1 MRFNPKAGT
10 CNKCRE
16 SMASIKIKYNI
27 LFFPDKEI
35 DKAFSG
41 PGDPVYKPDAKLRVR
56 VRWPGNKVDFNVGY
70 RVKISQWDNQ
80 AQRCKAKTTNLQK
93 QSATLINSRIQ
104 QYEDV
109 IDGIFKSYEL
119 RGIVPGPDEVRA
131 KFNEATGRVEKVV
144 EIKERNLFYYFDK
157 FTHEMGGVNNW
168 TPATYQKF
176 AAVRNH
182 LESYNANLAF
192 SDLTEAGLSG
202 YITHLRVVKQMRNT
216 TIGKQMGFLKWFLR
230 WATANGYCQTNDY
243 MTFKPKLKTTE
254 KKIIFLDWEEL
265 MTVYNHRFPDKQKH
279 LERVRDVFC
288 FCCFTSLRYSDVAN
302 LRRTD
307 VFDTHITL
315 TTVKTADTIRI
326 ELNKYSRAILDKYTG
341 DHFKGNLALP
351 VISNQRMN
359 DYLKDVG
366 KVCEIDTPITVT
378 YYKGNE
384 RIDEVFP
391 KWQLLGTHAGRRTFI
406 CNALSLG
413 ISPQV
418 VMKWTGHSDYKAMK
432 PYIDIA
438 DAAKVEAMKLFDK

>member
-1 MRFNPKAGT
+1 MAGIT
-10 CNKCRE
+10 
-16 SMASIKIKYNI
+16 IKYNV
-27 LFFPDKEI
+27 LFFPNKE
-35 DKAFSG
+35 
-41 PGDPVYKPDAKLRVR
+41 PGKPDARLRIR
-56 VRWPGNKVDFNVGY
+56 LRWPGNKVDFNVGY

-80 AQRCKAKTTNLQK
+80 TQRCKAKTTNLQK

-104 QYEDV
+104 QYEDA
-109 IDGIFKSYEL
+109 IDGIFKFYEL
-119 RGIVPGPDEVRA
+119 KGIVPGPDEIRA
-131 KFNEATGRVEKVV
+131 KFNEAAGRVDKVV
-144 EIKERNLFYYFDK
+144 EIKDKNLFYYFDE
-157 FTHEMGGVNNW
+157 FTREMGNINNW
-168 TPATYQKF
+168 TKATYVKF
-176 AAVRNH
+176 QNVRNH
-182 LESYNANLAF
+182 LQSYNPALVF
-192 SDLTEAGLSG
+192 SDLNEAGLSG
-202 YITHLRVVKQMRNT
+202 YVTHLREVKQMRNT
-216 TIGKQMGFLKWFLR
+216 TISKQIGFLKWFLR

-243 MTFKPKLKTTE
+243 MAFKPKLKTTE

-288 FCCFTSLRYSDVAN
+288 FCCFTSLRYSDAAN

-307 VFDTHITL
+307 VFDTHIAL
-315 TTVKTADTIRI
+315 TTVKTADAIKI
-326 ELNKYSRAILDKYTG
+326 ELNKYSRAILDKYA
-341 DHFKGNLALP
+341 DQEFPGNLALP
-351 VISNQRMN
+351 VISNQKMN

-366 KVCEIDTPITVT
+366 KACGIDRPITII